1 MAWRSTS
8 PMSERWPLIRFPSR
22 KRRVQPPT
30 GVGIS
35 TYERRCDECR
45 RFYEHIRGSATG
57 WCPECAAGMLA
68 VARLPAPSPGYH
80 LPYVQP
86 LEHGSG
92 SL

>member
-8 PMSERWPLIRFPSR
+8 PMSERWPLRR
-22 KRRVQPPT
+22 KPRIHQVPT

-45 RFYEHIRGSATG
+45 RFYEHITGAATG
-57 WCPECAAGMLA
+57 WCPECAAAMLA
-68 VARLPAPSPGYH
+68 VAGLPAPSPGYH

-86 LEHGSG
+86 LEHGPG

>member
-8 PMSERWPLIRFPSR
+8 PMSERWPLRR
-22 KRRVQPPT
+22 KPRIHQVPT

-45 RFYEHIRGSATG
+45 RFYEHITGAATG
-57 WCPECAAGMLA
+57 WCPECAAAMLA
-68 VARLPAPSPGYH
+68 VAGLPAPSPGYH